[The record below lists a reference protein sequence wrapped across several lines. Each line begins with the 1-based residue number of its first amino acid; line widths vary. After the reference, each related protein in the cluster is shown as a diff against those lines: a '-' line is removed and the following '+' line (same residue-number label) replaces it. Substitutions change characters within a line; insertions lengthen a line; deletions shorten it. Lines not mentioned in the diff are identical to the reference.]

1 MSMSSEQAPAAPT
14 RVLSREDSE
23 RLIAG
28 VLAAMGELEAVL
40 EQESALVRVG
50 RIKEGLAQEERKNEL
65 ASAYIRG
72 LEAVKANAI
81 ALARFAPDR
90 LEGLRREHARFG
102 RVIETNQAVLATAR
116 AVSES
121 LVKGVVEEMNRLAR
135 PQGYAPAGQHAA
147 RTPAGAPLVV
157 SKSL

>member
-1 MSMSSEQAPAAPT
+1 
-14 RVLSREDSE
+14 
-23 RLIAG
+23 
-28 VLAAMGELEAVL
+28 VL

-81 ALARFAPDR
+81 ALARFAPER
-90 LEGLRREHARFG
+90 LEGMRREHARFG

-135 PQGYAPAGQHAA
+135 PQGYAPAGQQAA
-147 RTPAGAPLVV
+147 RAPAGAPLVV